1 MNIFRLNNRSTR
13 TAFLLAGAMSIMA
26 LSIFNAVPVQAQQSA
41 QIKNLLQRFKNWRY
55 GMVSVYKV
63 GEEDGMVSNL
73 NVVLGPPEPEQ
84 PEEAKS
90 CKNKDDVESYVLT
103 GGEGMDEKEV
113 KKILSGPGCKA
124 YERYYTSKVA
134 WERAQFKKAYVVT
147 SRRAPGESFQI
158 IGLLTQKNSESYYG
172 LKEDLDPPTDIFLEA
187 DLGKDLDEQKLV
199 NGVVKKAREVLQTS
213 AATLYQYLENQ
224 IIQGNLENVTPE
236 AQGIGDDNIR
246 FTRKTYGNTTGI
258 SEDETQTYIRITE
271 GLPADYQNENEIV
284 VSLADGIS
292 YRRYERPKAEDGSAV
307 VPDSGTTGPAT
318 NNNLP
323 KYGVELRYGLED
335 INYPSLWS
343 ERMSLNALWGA
354 SRLGLVLPT
363 SGWSSLASD
372 FGNTRTMT
380 NGGIGING
388 SFDFPIR
395 VVSQSG
401 VFNVSASYVF
411 DDATKTDH
419 QVFDADNR
427 RFVDNLVRFHAA
439 VHYSFA
445 VRIDK
450 DFMFR
455 FRLGGTVYNME
466 QWGDQLLP
474 SGDTS
479 KLSFAKYQA
488 QTIGGVSGRIDF
500 MTTGWATPVG
510 FSLSYFDDTML
521 GVAWLQVPV
530 MPEMAVRFD
539 ARIFTP
545 VFRDARLWERE
556 AIVLPSVR
564 FVFNF

>member
-1 MNIFRLNNRSTR
+1 M
-13 TAFLLAGAMSIMA
+13 TAI
-26 LSIFNAVPVQAQQSA
+26 LSFMVLSVVCSVPAQAQQST
-41 QIKNLLQRFKNWRY
+41 QVRNLLQKFKNWRY
-55 GMVSVYKV
+55 GMISVFKV

-73 NVVLGPPEPEQ
+73 NIVLGPPEPEQ
-84 PEEAKS
+84 PEEAKGCRS
-90 CKNKDDVESYVLT
+90 KDDIEAYVLT
-103 GGEGMDEKEV
+103 GGEGMDEKEI
-113 KKILSGPGCKA
+113 KKILAQPGCKA
-124 YERYYTSKVA
+124 YERYYTLKVA

-147 SRRAPGESFQI
+147 TRRTPNEPFQI
-158 IGLLTQKNSESYYG
+158 IGFLTQKNSESFYG
-172 LKEDLDPPTDIFLEA
+172 LKEDLDPPSEVFLEA
-187 DLGKDLDEQKLV
+187 DLSKDLDEQKLV
-199 NGVVKKAREVLQTS
+199 NGVVRKAREVLQTS

-236 AQGIGDDNIR
+236 AQGIGEENIR
-246 FTRKTYGNTTGI
+246 FTRKTYGNTTAI
-258 SEDETQTYIRITE
+258 TEDETQTFIRITE
-271 GLPADYQNENEIV
+271 GLPADYQNENEII

-292 YRRYERPKAEDGSAV
+292 YRRYERPKAEDGSTI
-307 VPDSGTTGPAT
+307 VPDSGTAGPAT

-343 ERMSLNALWGA
+343 ERMSLNALWGP

-380 NGGIGING
+380 NGGIGVNG

-411 DDATKTDH
+411 DDASRTDH
-419 QVFDADNR
+419 QVFDADNG

-439 VHYSFA
+439 AHYSFA
-445 VRIDK
+445 VRVDK

-466 QWGDQLLP
+466 QWGDQRLP
-474 SGDTS
+474 AVDTS
-479 KLSFAKYQA
+479 RLTFAKYQS
-488 QTIGGVSGRIDF
+488 QTVGGVSGRIDF
-500 MTTGWATPVG
+500 MTTGWSTPVG
-510 FSLSYFDDTML
+510 FSLSYFDDTIL

-545 VFRDARLWERE
+545 VFRDARLWERD